1 VSEHKPSRPVSTAQ
15 IAGVLSSTLALFFVI
30 AFVGKSLEAYR
41 LRRWRDSVRVEIASM
56 VRQRDELE
64 QQVRRRQSDA
74 WVEEV
79 LRDAGQISDGLV
91 RVVAVTFT
99 PHPVVSA
106 TPGALPAATP
116 APAAPPSLFQ
126 NQNWRAWQRLI
137 WGFD

>member
-41 LRRWRDSVRVEIASM
+41 LRRWRDSVRVEIDSM

-64 QQVRRRQSDA
+64 PQVRRRQSDA

-79 LRDAGQISDGLV
+79 LADLGWLGEGRGGDLY
-91 RVVAVTFT
+91 
-99 PHPVVSA
+99 
-106 TPGALPAATP
+106 
-116 APAAPPSLFQ
+116 PPS
-126 NQNWRAWQRLI
+126 RCQRHARCPVSRHAGPGCPAQSLPKSELEGLAAANLGI
-137 WGFD
+137 